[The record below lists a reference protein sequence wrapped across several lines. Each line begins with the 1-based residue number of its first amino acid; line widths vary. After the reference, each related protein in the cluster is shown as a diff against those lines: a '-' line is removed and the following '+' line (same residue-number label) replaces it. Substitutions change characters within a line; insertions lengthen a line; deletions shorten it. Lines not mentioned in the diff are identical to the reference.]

1 MSKYH
6 NRVLITEDG
15 KFDSVHEFSRWQELK
30 LMQKAGEIYDLQ
42 RQVPFVLIPTQKDE
56 LTGKVLERECKY
68 IADFVYRSCKN
79 GRIVVEDAK
88 GAKTEVYKL
97 KKKIML
103 YRHGIRIREV

>member
-6 NRVLITEDG
+6 NRVLSTPDG
-15 KFDSVHEFSRWQELK
+15 KFDSIREYSRWQELK

-68 IADFVYRSCKN
+68 IADFTYRDIKT
-79 GRIVVEDAK
+79 GRLTVEDAK
-88 GAKTEVYKL
+88 GCRTELYRM
-97 KKKIML
+97 KKKLLL
-103 YRHGIRIREV
+103 YRHGLQIREV